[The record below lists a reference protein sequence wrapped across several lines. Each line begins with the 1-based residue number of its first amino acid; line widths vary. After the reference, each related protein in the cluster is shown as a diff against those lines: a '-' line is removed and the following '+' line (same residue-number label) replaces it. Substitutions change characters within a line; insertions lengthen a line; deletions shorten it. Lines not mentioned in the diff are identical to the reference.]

1 MPPDASHAC
10 LGVDASRCFPR
21 MPSVSLSPILVLY
34 KGTAGQTIHQET
46 QRFSHPNGGDSP
58 EKEGDSLAIHQEGR
72 AIHWRFTSDY
82 YKSEGDSSAKTYGF
96 EGACARLLHRF
107 PRTRFV
113 ATLSANRL
121 ERCCKKVG
129 RGWGFRWGGGS
140 KFKKVTYLS
149 ESEG

>member
-1 MPPDASHAC
+1 M
-10 LGVDASRCFPR
+10 L
-21 MPSVSLSPILVLY
+21 
-34 KGTAGQTIHQET
+34 
-46 QRFSHPNGGDSP
+46 SHPAGGDSP

-82 YKSEGDSSAKTYGF
+82 YKSDGHSSAKTYGF
-96 EGACARLLHRF
+96 EVACARLLHRF

-113 ATLSANRL
+113 ATLSAI
-121 ERCCKKVG
+121 
-129 RGWGFRWGGGS
+129 RWGGGS